1 MKMVTSEV
9 IKIII
14 GSIGLVVVA
23 PITTY
28 IASFIYSVKEKS
40 REKKTFSIA
49 MFYKKQQEL

>member
-28 IASFIYSVKEKS
+28 IASFIYSAKEKS
-40 REKKTFSIA
+40 SEKKIFNIG
-49 MFYKKQQEL
+49 MFCKKQQEF